1 MSNSAPLWIA
11 LLPFLGALVVLVEGR
26 IRSASPPSPIDSGE
40 TTQRAELV
48 RWSAVITLAAALVLS
63 LLAIFAGTLET
74 HFEAP
79 PLVLPFGTWQARLTI
94 DGASSIVLPTFLLA
108 ALIAILAAPRRAL
121 DARSTAIALGT
132 LGSGLFVA
140 MAMDSVT
147 LALGWTLGAA
157 LPISAAAAAG
167 KRTPSRRAVVVFR
180 TLRVVLLV
188 LGLALAVVGAVQAD
202 LERPFELSAVTS
214 PELPFAMA
222 TLVLVTLAALARMAA
237 FPFHVWLVPF
247 VDEASPLLFAVS
259 FAANVGLVLFL
270 RVALPL
276 ASALIDDAVPFV
288 AVVGLVT
295 ALHAALRAL
304 SEQRLRRLIALV
316 VGSQLGTILVG
327 AAALRD
333 QAATGAMVGVA
344 SVAFGATGLLL
355 VASAVEFRVGSVNVR
370 MGTSSPRAGVTTGL
384 SAAMPRAS
392 LAWFVLAFAV
402 VGIPGSLAFVAEDL
416 VLHGLLHAHP
426 IFAVLALLAS
436 VLNAVTL
443 FRAGAS
449 LFLGT
454 PSRTFAVP
462 DLLLRER
469 VALVVVALLLFGV
482 GLAPH
487 RLVTAATSAARSLA
501 GVVEVEHHGAP
512 EHLR

>member
-11 LLPFLGALVVLVEGR
+11 LLPFLGALVVLLEGR

-157 LPISAAAAAG
+157 LPISAAAG

-487 RLVTAATSAARSLA
+487 RLVTAATSAAHSLA